1 MLLRRVMSALT
12 AVLVLAG
19 LSTCMPSANAA
30 TNPAA
35 PYAPLTRQGPALSV
49 PGATIKAA
57 MTCHGNPKAGPPPV
71 YLNPATSVTGA
82 ENYQWNWE
90 KVFTAQG
97 RYWCTMTMPFHT
109 FGDIQTAAEY
119 IVYAIRT
126 MYAQSGRKVT
136 ILGHS
141 QGGMS
146 GRWALRFWPDTR
158 AKVAEVIGMAPS
170 NHGTK
175 SLPVCGLASLT
186 TCTPAVWQQQ
196 AGSTFLKALNSGAE
210 TFAGID
216 YTNIYTKLDEVVTP
230 YDAGALHTGG
240 GRIAN
245 IEVHSVCAADPYE
258 HVMMGTVS
266 PAVYGIVMDALDHA
280 GPAVATR
287 VDKSLCSRLYMP
299 GINPLDV
306 VSFAPLLT
314 GVPSLVTT
322 PLPMMTLSGAPMVK
336 AEPPLRCYAYAA
348 GC

>member
-1 MLLRRVMSALT
+1 MLLRRVMSALV
-12 AVLVLAG
+12 ALLVLSG
-19 LSTCMPSANAA
+19 LATCLPSANAA
-30 TNPAA
+30 GPT
-35 PYAPLTRQGPALSV
+35 YAPLSRSGPALKV
-49 PGATIKAA
+49 PAATIKAA
-57 MTCHGNPKAGPPPV
+57 MTCHGNPKTGPRPV

-97 RYWCTMTMPFHT
+97 RYWCTMTMPNHT

-119 IVYAIRT
+119 IVYAVRT
-126 MYAQSGRKVT
+126 MNARAGRKIA

-146 GRWALRFWPDTR
+146 GRWALRFWPDLRT
-158 AKVAEVIGMAPS
+158 KVSEVIGMAPS

-175 SLPVCGLASLT
+175 SLPVCGIGGLT

-196 AGSTFLKALNSGAE
+196 AGSGFIKALNSRAE

-216 YTNIYTKLDEVVTP
+216 YTNIYTNLDEVVTP
-230 YDAGALHTGG
+230 AASSGLTTGG
-240 GRIAN
+240 GHIAN
-245 IEVHSVCAADPYE
+245 VEVHSVCPGDPYE

-266 PAVYGIVMDALDHA
+266 PAVYGIVMDALNHA
-280 GPAVATR
+280 GPAVASR
-287 VDKSLCSRLYMP
+287 VDKGLCNRLYMP

-314 GVPSLVTT
+314 GLPSLLTT
-322 PLPMMTLSGAPMVK
+322 PVPLMTLSGAPMLK
-336 AEPPLRCYAYAA
+336 AEPRLRCYVYAA

>member
-1 MLLRRVMSALT
+1 MLLRRVMSALI
-12 AVLVLAG
+12 ALLVISGLA
-19 LSTCMPSANAA
+19 TCLPGANAA
-30 TNPAA
+30 TTGPT
-35 PYAPLTRQGPALSV
+35 YAPLGRSGPALSV
-49 PGATIKAA
+49 PTATLRAA
-57 MTCHGNPKAGPPPV
+57 MTCHGNPKTGPRPV
-71 YLNPATSVTGA
+71 FLNPATSVTGA

-119 IVYAIRT
+119 IVYAVRT
-126 MYAQSGRKVT
+126 MNARSGRKIA

-146 GRWALRFWPDTR
+146 GRWALRFWPGLRT
-158 AKVAEVIGMAPS
+158 KVAEVIGMAPS

-175 SLPVCGLASLT
+175 SLPICGIASLT

-196 AGSTFLKALNSGAE
+196 AGSAFIKALNSRAE

-216 YTNIYTKLDEVVTP
+216 YTNVYTKLDEVLTP
-230 YDAGALHTGG
+230 YASGGLTTGG

-245 IEVHSVCAADPYE
+245 VEVHSVCPGDPYE

-266 PAVYGIVMDALDHA
+266 PAVYGIVMDALNHA
-280 GPAVATR
+280 GPAVASR
-287 VDKSLCSRLYMP
+287 VDKRLCNRLYMP

-314 GVPSLVTT
+314 GLPSLVST
-322 PLPMMTLSGAPMVK
+322 PLPFMTLSGAPMLAK
-336 AEPPLRCYAYAA
+336 EPKLRCYVYAA